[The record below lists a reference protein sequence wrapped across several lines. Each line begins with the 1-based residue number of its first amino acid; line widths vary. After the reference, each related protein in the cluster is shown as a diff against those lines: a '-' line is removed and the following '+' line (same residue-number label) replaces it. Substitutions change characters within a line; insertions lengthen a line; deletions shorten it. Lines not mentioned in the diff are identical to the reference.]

1 MNEKKSIDMKYS
13 MNEIVMISTIVVV
26 VDHGMAGRI
35 IEDLEDGIFP
45 ASVRLRAIISD
56 GEVMQDEECILLV
69 RKRILSLRK
78 WL

>member
-35 IEDLEDGIFP
+35 IEDLEGGIFP
-45 ASVRLRAIISD
+45 ASVRLRAIISG
-56 GEVMQDEECILLV
+56 GEVMQDEECILLL